1 LLQPS
6 NTFGTPP
13 AAASRQ
19 GPAVREV
26 VRLAPRRPPAGTY
39 LVVSGKPR
47 IEENIMV
54 KLQELHPQY
63 ITDEDGKRTFVIL
76 PMVEFE
82 ELLEDIEDLA
92 SVAERREE
100 PTISHEELVT
110 EMKKDGLI

>member
-1 LLQPS
+1 
-6 NTFGTPP
+6 
-13 AAASRQ
+13 
-19 GPAVREV
+19 
-26 VRLAPRRPPAGTY
+26 
-39 LVVSGKPR
+39 
-47 IEENIMV
+47 MV

-63 ITDEDGKRTFVIL
+63 ITDEDGKRTSVIL

-82 ELLEDIEDLA
+82 ELLQDIEDLA

>member
-1 LLQPS
+1 
-6 NTFGTPP
+6 
-13 AAASRQ
+13 
-19 GPAVREV
+19 
-26 VRLAPRRPPAGTY
+26 
-39 LVVSGKPR
+39 
-47 IEENIMV
+47 MV

-63 ITDEDGKRTFVIL
+63 ITDEDGKRTSVIL

-100 PTISHEELVT
+100 LTISHEELIT

>member
-1 LLQPS
+1 
-6 NTFGTPP
+6 
-13 AAASRQ
+13 
-19 GPAVREV
+19 
-26 VRLAPRRPPAGTY
+26 
-39 LVVSGKPR
+39 
-47 IEENIMV
+47 MV

-63 ITDEDGKRTFVIL
+63 ITDEDGKRTSVIL

-100 PTISHEELVT
+100 PTISHEELIT